1 MSVILAFMMALSV
14 GCASQNAAVSSSNES
29 RQIVDIVLDENPDSL
44 ILGIR
49 GNQNLTH
56 KENRQVDPKKIV
68 LFFPDTSLNGFKGR
82 FFPPDNEF
90 IRTIMTSEQVE
101 NETTNSTIYITLKSV
116 SPYTVTSDSETLQV
130 TFPKI
135 STYPEK
141 IMPQQKPAEN
151 KPEPQPAK
159 LIQKSEPVA
168 TVLRTVTTETLAD
181 TATVNVKANGA
192 IKNYKAFTLV
202 NPDRIVFDIY
212 KIKSPHQNEQKIAVQ
227 SKWIKRIRYFGHPNK
242 LRLVIEALNISDSKY
257 SSVSTDSGLLI
268 SVGAK

>member
-1 MSVILAFMMALSV
+1 
-14 GCASQNAAVSSSNES
+14 
-29 RQIVDIVLDENPDSL
+29 
-44 ILGIR
+44 LGIR

-56 KENRQVDPKKIV
+56 KEDRQIDRKKIV
-68 LFFPDTSLNGFKGR
+68 LYFPATSLDGFKGR

-90 IRTIMTSEQVE
+90 IRTIITNEQVE
-101 NETTNSTIYITLKSV
+101 NETTNSTIYITLKS
-116 SPYTVTSDSETLQV
+116 
-130 TFPKI
+130 
-135 STYPEK
+135 
-141 IMPQQKPAEN
+141 
-151 KPEPQPAK
+151 
-159 LIQKSEPVA
+159 EPVA
-168 TVLRTVTTETLAD
+168 TALRTVTTETLED

-227 SKWIKRIRYFGHPNK
+227 SKWIKQIRYYGHPNK

-268 SVGAK
+268 SVGGK